1 MALQKE
7 YVTFDILVNQR
18 THEVIKQETGKVE
31 NAYFVITEIKGNK
44 GSIKLAVSVFKN
56 SQKNYDD
63 FLGVEE
69 YTFKPSVSVDSPNFI
84 KQGYEYLKTLPAYTG
99 AVDC

>member
-7 YVTFDILVNQR
+7 YVTFDVLINQR
-18 THEVIKQETGKVE
+18 THEVVKQETGKVE
-31 NAYFVITEIKGNK
+31 NAYFVISEIKGNK
-44 GSIKLAVSVFKN
+44 ENIKFAVSVFKN

-69 YTFKPSVSVDSPNFI
+69 YTFKPSVADGSTNFI
-84 KQGYEYLKTLPAYTG
+84 QQSYEYLKTLPEYAG
-99 AVDC
+99 AVNC